1 MVGMPTLISASER
14 QRFWTADEFLNWLK
28 PGTHA
33 DLLNGEIFMHS
44 RVRLKHARLLNFVDH
59 LLRSFI
65 EPRHLGELHREVV
78 AVRLTSRDVFL
89 PDLCFFTKDQINRF
103 QPTYIPVVPVFALE
117 AMSPR
122 SAAVDAGP
130 KLAAYEA
137 HGVREYW
144 ILDPERLAHRFFRR
158 EGELLVEFATD
169 QEIIRS
175 QTITGFWVRR
185 SWLNPEQ
192 LPAVG
197 PALAEI
203 GFA

>member
-1 MVGMPTLISASER
+1 MPALISASER
-14 QRFWTADEFLNWLK
+14 QRFWTADEFLAWLK

-44 RVRLKHARLLNFVDH
+44 PVNLKHARLLNFVER
-59 LLRSFI
+59 LLAAFI

-89 PDLCFFTKDQINRF
+89 PDLCFFTTDQISRF
-103 QPTYIPVVPVFALE
+103 QPTYIPVAPVFVFE

-130 KLAAYEA
+130 KLAAYEV

-158 EGELLVEFATD
+158 EGELLVEFAAD

-175 QTITGFWVRR
+175 QTIAGFWVRR

-203 GFA
+203 GLA